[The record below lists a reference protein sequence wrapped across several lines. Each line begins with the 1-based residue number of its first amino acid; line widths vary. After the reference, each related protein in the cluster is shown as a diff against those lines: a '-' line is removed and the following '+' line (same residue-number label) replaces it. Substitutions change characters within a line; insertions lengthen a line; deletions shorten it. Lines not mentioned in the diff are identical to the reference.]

1 MSGMPLCRGLTVRR
15 KSSGHGWMLA
25 ALAAAYGCGA
35 GVAAR
40 AEPADVIAA
49 AAAHDAASTDP
60 ARAGIWKAA
69 IPPPGSMHG
78 EFGGNDPI
86 GVSAGV
92 RIFADCSINWVDPD
106 DRRLYCFSSAT
117 SLVFFLEAPQQFLRR
132 ARQQWRDLGAP
143 VS

>member
-1 MSGMPLCRGLTVRR
+1 MPGMPLCRGLTVRR

-60 ARAGIWKAA
+60 ARYTPTFAARGCTTQKCRACPGRWKK
-69 IPPPGSMHG
+69 
-78 EFGGNDPI
+78 
-86 GVSAGV
+86 
-92 RIFADCSINWVDPD
+92 
-106 DRRLYCFSSAT
+106 L
-117 SLVFFLEAPQQFLRR
+117 LR
-132 ARQQWRDLGAP
+132 
-143 VS
+143 